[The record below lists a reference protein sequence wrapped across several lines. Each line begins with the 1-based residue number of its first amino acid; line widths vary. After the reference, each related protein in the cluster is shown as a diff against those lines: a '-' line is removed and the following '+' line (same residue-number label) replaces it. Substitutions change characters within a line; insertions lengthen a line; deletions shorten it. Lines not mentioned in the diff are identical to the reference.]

1 MNFKY
6 INYILSGNVAII
18 ELNSPDTLNA
28 FCMPMYDDVLT
39 ALKLSGD
46 NPDIKSVIL
55 SAVGKA
61 FCAGGD
67 ISEMKNNLE
76 LYGHPKFDILAAKAA
91 QISDEIMKM
100 SKPVIAAV
108 HNAVTGAA
116 FNITLSCDII
126 IAAEHTRFAQSFI
139 KLGLIPD
146 AGGFYVLSKAIG
158 VSKAKALVL
167 TGDFISAEE
176 GLAMGFVYKTCKLG
190 DLRKEALS
198 LAEKMAAGPSKAYA
212 AIKELIYKSRF
223 ADFEEYTKI
232 ESEYQDVMGRT
243 RDFTEGVNAFL
254 EKRPPVFTGK

>member
-1 MNFKY
+1 M
-6 INYILSGNVAII
+6 
-18 ELNSPDTLNA
+18 
-28 FCMPMYDDVLT
+28 
-39 ALKLSGD
+39 
-46 NPDIKSVIL
+46 
-55 SAVGKA
+55 
-61 FCAGGD
+61 
-67 ISEMKNNLE
+67 
-76 LYGHPKFDILAAKAA
+76 YGHPKFDILAAKAA

-139 KLGLIPD
+139 KLGLI
-146 AGGFYVLSKAIG
+146 G

-212 AIKELIYKSRF
+212 AIKDLIYKSRF

-232 ESEYQDVMGRT
+232 ESEYQDAMGRT